1 MPVARKS
8 DANGKTES
16 KVTDESEPSM
26 AAQTLGAALDNPLA
40 LGLLAGGVV
49 LFVLTVVLWARLRA
63 RMQGRR

>member
-1 MPVARKS
+1 M
-8 DANGKTES
+8 DANGATES
-16 KVTDESEPSM
+16 KETDESEPSM
-26 AAQTLGAALDNPLA
+26 AAQTVGAALDNPLA